1 MQIGNNKTIDV
12 GRHKRF
18 IHSDMFRLPSATIFI
33 EIQLT
38 TDYYKT
44 GKDNNELK
52 LDIIVHN

>member
-33 EIQLT
+33 EILVT
-38 TDYYKT
+38 TDFNKT
-44 GKDNNELK
+44 GRNNKMLR
-52 LDIIVHN
+52 LNIIKS